1 MSETREK
8 AERLAKYADLI
19 LGQVK
24 VQLGRGAIG
33 GRSEARQML
42 KDMLGPAMPSELATG
57 LIIHDS
63 DISALGSEKGRV
75 KVKGKTFPYII
86 EAMSRDACLTY
97 IVRMAMAVGSMEMK
111 QSDAR
116 VALVRM
122 IKDAL
127 LDPGCRVLS
136 KTGKTKTPF
145 VYGLHKNLKD
155 IHDNLEKLLMTI
167 NLSTGSEVVC
177 HAINTGVV
185 AKEIEAVNDWID
197 AACAS
202 EGWAE
207 VFKSALKGVM
217 SSRLE
222 ESAIIPE
229 DEIPQ
234 GAKDIVARLS
244 SGGIVAATSAF
255 EEEDEADE
263 PEAAPKAEDEG
274 ITFTFDA
281 GMDAAFD
288 VILAR
293 GTGGKYTSHKDL
305 ERTIAEAMLK
315 AKETDSLKKSLSE
328 LRAKAALAPA
338 APAHVSSSGTFP
350 EGETVTRKAYEVI
363 GRKKIKALDFE
374 VTCFEWEH
382 AHPLV
387 PAVDES
393 YIFRPEL
400 VAAMLYSLM
409 TNEPTWI
416 VGHTG
421 TGKTTLVEQLCARM
435 NWPVMRINFDS
446 DISRMELIGRDTLIA
461 DGEGRTV
468 SKFEKGVLPQA
479 MEMPCVLI
487 CDEIDR
493 IRAEVSYVFQR
504 ALENNGL
511 MLNEDGGKLITPNPM
526 FRIVATANTV
536 GQGDEMGLYQGA
548 RHQSAAFLNRFTSWI
563 SVDYLSEG
571 QERKL
576 LEGSA
581 SVAEGHMDMVMAY
594 VKEHRNAF
602 LNAEILCPISPRSLI
617 KLVQKI
623 EWFASKF
630 DDKAAIRMAFENT
643 LLGGASANDRS
654 VMRGLLDR
662 VMREAA

>member
-1 MSETREK
+1 
-8 AERLAKYADLI
+8 
-19 LGQVK
+19 
-24 VQLGRGAIG
+24 
-33 GRSEARQML
+33 
-42 KDMLGPAMPSELATG
+42 
-57 LIIHDS
+57 
-63 DISALGSEKGRV
+63 
-75 KVKGKTFPYII
+75 
-86 EAMSRDACLTY
+86 
-97 IVRMAMAVGSMEMK
+97 
-111 QSDAR
+111 
-116 VALVRM
+116 
-122 IKDAL
+122 
-127 LDPGCRVLS
+127 
-136 KTGKTKTPF
+136 
-145 VYGLHKNLKD
+145 
-155 IHDNLEKLLMTI
+155 
-167 NLSTGSEVVC
+167 
-177 HAINTGVV
+177 
-185 AKEIEAVNDWID
+185 
-197 AACAS
+197 
-202 EGWAE
+202 
-207 VFKSALKGVM
+207 
-217 SSRLE
+217 
-222 ESAIIPE
+222 
-229 DEIPQ
+229 
-234 GAKDIVARLS
+234 
-244 SGGIVAATSAF
+244 
-255 EEEDEADE
+255 
-263 PEAAPKAEDEG
+263 
-274 ITFTFDA
+274 
-281 GMDAAFD
+281 
-288 VILAR
+288 
-293 GTGGKYTSHKDL
+293 
-305 ERTIAEAMLK
+305 
-315 AKETDSLKKSLSE
+315 
-328 LRAKAALAPA
+328 
-338 APAHVSSSGTFP
+338 
-350 EGETVTRKAYEVI
+350 
-363 GRKKIKALDFE
+363 
-374 VTCFEWEH
+374 
-382 AHPLV
+382 
-387 PAVDES
+387 
-393 YIFRPEL
+393 
-400 VAAMLYSLM
+400 
-409 TNEPTWI
+409 
-416 VGHTG
+416 
-421 TGKTTLVEQLCARM
+421 M